1 MKVLPNGYFEVGR
14 SETIT
19 FTVTRKTA
27 SCKASFD
34 CQGWANC
41 GPMST
46 AGAHTKIK
54 TCSATANKSDSA
66 TCTINVDFRND
77 TAGSFD
83 PGDKYTVT
91 VTGNAGTSFTDTFSP
106 PPVLNG
112 QTYDFSVE

>member
-1 MKVLPNGYFEVGR
+1 MKVLPNGYFQVSK

-19 FTVTRKTA
+19 FTVTRSGA

-41 GPMST
+41 SPVNSS
-46 AGAHTKIK
+46 GAHTKIK
-54 TCSATANKSDSA
+54 TCTATANKNDSV

-77 TAGSFD
+77 EAGSFD
-83 PGDKYTVT
+83 PSDKYTVT
-91 VTGNAGTSFTDTFSP
+91 VTGSADNLFTDTFSP

-112 QTYDFSVE
+112 QTYAFSVE